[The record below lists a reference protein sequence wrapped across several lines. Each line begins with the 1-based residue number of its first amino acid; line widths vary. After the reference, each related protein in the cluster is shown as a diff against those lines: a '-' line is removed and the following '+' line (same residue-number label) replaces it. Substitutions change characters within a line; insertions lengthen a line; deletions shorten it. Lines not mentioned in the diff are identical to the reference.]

1 MELQSSLLLLGV
13 GIIAGLIN
21 IGAGGGSSL
30 TLPTLIFLGLDS
42 AMANGTNR
50 IALIIQ
56 NIFAITGF
64 QQEKQ
69 NEFKQSF
76 KYALFTLP
84 GAVAGAILAVRLND
98 VLFQRILAV
107 IMVLIVLTLFLPK
120 TAERKSA
127 IIGKKPW
134 IIYLALLGAG
144 FYGGFIQVGVGFIL
158 MATLFHLVGLT
169 LVKVNVHKVFIVL
182 LYTIPALLIFIL
194 TDNVNWKYGLIL
206 AVGNGIG
213 GWISARVSVKKGESY
228 IRVILAIAIVIMAYK
243 LIQI

>member
-13 GIIAGLIN
+13 GIVAGLIN

-64 QQEKQ
+64 HQEKQ

-84 GAVAGAILAVRLND
+84 GAIAGAILAVRLSD
-98 VLFQRILAV
+98 VWFQRILAV
-107 IMVLIVLTLFLPK
+107 IMVLIVLTLFIPK
-120 TAERKSA
+120 TEERKSA
-127 IIGKKPW
+127 IIGKKSW
-134 IIYLALLGAG
+134 IVYLALLGAG

-158 MATLFHLVGLT
+158 MAILFHLAGLT
-169 LVKVNVHKVFIVL
+169 LIKVNVHKVFIIL
-182 LYTIPALLIFIL
+182 LYTIPALAIFIL

-206 AVGNGIG
+206 AAGNATG

-228 IRVILAIAIVIMAYK
+228 IRVILAVAIIIMAYK
-243 LIQI
+243 LI

>member
-1 MELQSSLLLLGV
+1 MEFQSSILLLGV
-13 GIIAGLIN
+13 GVIAGLLN

-84 GAVAGAILAVRLND
+84 GAIVGAFLAVRLSD
-98 VLFQRILAV
+98 IWFQRILAV

-120 TAERKSA
+120 TKDRLMA
-127 IIGKKPW
+127 IEGKKSW
-134 IIYLALLGAG
+134 MVYLALLGAG

-158 MATLFHLVGLT
+158 MAILFHLAGLT
-169 LVKVNVHKVFIVL
+169 LVKVNVHKVFIIL
-182 LYTIPALLIFIL
+182 LYTIPALAIFIY
-194 TDNVNWKYGLIL
+194 TDNVNWRYGLIL

-228 IRVILAIAIVIMAYK
+228 IRIILGIAIVIMAYK
-243 LIQI
+243 LI

>member
-13 GIIAGLIN
+13 GVIAGLLN

-84 GAVAGAILAVRLND
+84 GAIAGAVLAVRLSD
-98 VLFQRILAV
+98 VWFQRILAV

-120 TAERKSA
+120 TKERALAIEEKKS
-127 IIGKKPW
+127 W
-134 IIYLALLGAG
+134 MVYLALLGAG

-158 MATLFHLVGLT
+158 MAILFHLAGLT
-169 LVKVNVHKVFIVL
+169 LIKVNVHKVFIIL
-182 LYTIPALLIFIL
+182 LYTIPALAIFIY
-194 TDNVNWKYGLIL
+194 TDNVHWKYGLIL
-206 AVGNGIG
+206 AAGNGIG
-213 GWISARVSVKKGESY
+213 GWISARISVKKGESY
-228 IRVILAIAIVIMAYK
+228 IRIVLAIAIAIMAYK
-243 LIQI
+243 LVQI

>member
-1 MELQSSLLLLGV
+1 MEFHSSLLLLGV
-13 GIIAGLIN
+13 GVVAGLIN

-56 NIFAITGF
+56 NILAITGF

-84 GAVAGAILAVRLND
+84 GAIAGALLAVRLD
-98 VLFQRILAV
+98 DMLFQRILAV
-107 IMVLIVLTLFLPK
+107 IMVLIVLTLFIPK

-127 IIGKKPW
+127 ISSKKPW
-134 IIYLALLGAG
+134 IVYLALLGAG

-158 MATLFHLVGLT
+158 MATLFHLAGLT
-169 LVKVNVHKVFIVL
+169 LVKVNVHKVFIIL
-182 LYTIPALLIFIL
+182 LYTIPALAIFIL
-194 TDNVNWKYGLIL
+194 TDNVHWKYGLIL

-228 IRVILAIAIVIMAYK
+228 IRVILAIAIIIMAYK

>member
-13 GIIAGLIN
+13 GVIAGLIN

-56 NIFAITGF
+56 NIFAISGF
-64 QQEKQ
+64 HQEKQ

-84 GAVAGAILAVRLND
+84 GAIVGAFLAVRLSD
-98 VLFQRILAV
+98 IWFQRILAV

-120 TAERKSA
+120 TKDRLMA
-127 IIGKKPW
+127 IEGKKSW
-134 IIYLALLGAG
+134 MVYLALLGAG

-158 MATLFHLVGLT
+158 MAILFHLAGLT
-169 LVKVNVHKVFIVL
+169 LIKVNVHKVFIIL
-182 LYTIPALLIFIL
+182 LYTIPALAIFIY
-194 TDNVNWKYGLIL
+194 TDNVNWRYGLIL

-228 IRVILAIAIVIMAYK
+228 IRIILGIAIVIMAYK
-243 LIQI
+243 LI

>member
-1 MELQSSLLLLGV
+1 MDLQSSLLLLGV

-84 GAVAGAILAVRLND
+84 GAIAGAFLAIRLSD
-98 VLFQRILAV
+98 IWFQRILAV

-120 TAERKSA
+120 TKERSA
-127 IIGKKPW
+127 AVAGKKPW
-134 IIYLALLGAG
+134 LVYLALLGAG

-158 MATLFHLVGLT
+158 MAILFHLAGLT
-169 LVKVNVHKVFIVL
+169 LVKVNVHKVFIIL
-182 LYTIPALLIFIL
+182 IYTIPALAIFVM

-228 IRVILAIAIVIMAYK
+228 IRVILSIAIVIMAYK
-243 LIQI
+243 LVQI

>member
-1 MELQSSLLLLGV
+1 MELQSTLLLFGV
-13 GIIAGLIN
+13 GITAGLIN

-30 TLPTLIFLGLDS
+30 TLPALIFLGLDS

-64 QQEKQ
+64 EQEKQ

-84 GAVAGAILAVRLND
+84 GAVLGAILAVRISD
-98 VLFQRILAV
+98 ALFQKILAV
-107 IMVLIVLTLFLPK
+107 IMVLIVLSLFLPK
-120 TAERKSA
+120 TRERSETIDGNKS
-127 IIGKKPW
+127 W
-134 IIYLALLGAG
+134 MVYLALIGAG
-144 FYGGFIQVGVGFIL
+144 FYGGFLQVGVGFIL
-158 MATLFHLVGLT
+158 MATLFHLAGLT
-169 LVKVNVHKVFIVL
+169 LVKVNVHKVFIILV
-182 LYTIPALLIFIL
+182 YTVPALAIFIW

-206 AVGNGIG
+206 AAGNGIG

-228 IRVILAIAIVIMAYK
+228 IRIVLALAIVIMAYK
-243 LIQI
+243 LIRF

>member
-13 GIIAGLIN
+13 GIVAGLIN

-64 QQEKQ
+64 HQEKQ

-84 GAVAGAILAVRLND
+84 GAIAGAVLAVRLSD
-98 VLFQRILAV
+98 VWFQRILAV
-107 IMVLIVLTLFLPK
+107 VMVLIVLTLFLPK
-120 TAERKSA
+120 TKDRALAVE
-127 IIGKKPW
+127 GKKSW
-134 IIYLALLGAG
+134 MVYLALLGAG
-144 FYGGFIQVGVGFIL
+144 FYGGFIQVGVGFIM
-158 MATLFHLVGLT
+158 MAILFHLAGLT
-169 LVKVNVHKVFIVL
+169 LVKVNVHKVFIIL
-182 LYTIPALLIFIL
+182 LYTIPALAIFII

-206 AVGNGIG
+206 AVGNATG

-228 IRVILAIAIVIMAYK
+228 IRGILAVAIIIMAYK
-243 LIQI
+243 LI

>member
-1 MELQSSLLLLGV
+1 MELQSFLLLLGV
-13 GIIAGLIN
+13 GVIAGLLN

-84 GAVAGAILAVRLND
+84 GAIAGAFLAVRLSD
-98 VLFQRILAV
+98 VWFQRILAV
-107 IMVLIVLTLFLPK
+107 VMVLIVLTLFLPK
-120 TAERKSA
+120 TKDRLMA
-127 IIGKKPW
+127 IEGKKSW
-134 IIYLALLGAG
+134 MVYLALLGAG

-158 MATLFHLVGLT
+158 MAILFHLAGLT
-169 LVKVNVHKVFIVL
+169 LVKVNVHKVFIIL
-182 LYTIPALLIFIL
+182 LYTIPALAIFIY
-194 TDNVNWKYGLIL
+194 TDNVNWRYGLIL

-228 IRVILAIAIVIMAYK
+228 IRIILGIAIVIMAYK
-243 LIQI
+243 LI

>member
-1 MELQSSLLLLGV
+1 MDLQSSLLLLCV

-84 GAVAGAILAVRLND
+84 GAIAGAFLAIRLSD
-98 VLFQRILAV
+98 IWFQRILAV

-120 TAERKSA
+120 TKERSA
-127 IIGKKPW
+127 AVAGKKPW
-134 IIYLALLGAG
+134 LVYLALLGAG

-158 MATLFHLVGLT
+158 MAILFHLAGLT
-169 LVKVNVHKVFIVL
+169 LVKVNVHKVFIIL
-182 LYTIPALLIFIL
+182 IYTIPALAIFVM

-213 GWISARVSVKKGESY
+213 GWISARVSVKKGEGY
-228 IRVILAIAIVIMAYK
+228 IRVILSIAIVIMAYK
-243 LIQI
+243 LVQI

>member
-1 MELQSSLLLLGV
+1 MELQSSFFLWGV
-13 GIIAGLIN
+13 GSVAGLIN

-64 QQEKQ
+64 HQEKQ
-69 NEFKQSF
+69 NEFKLSF

-84 GAVAGAILAVRLND
+84 GAILGALLSVRLSD

-107 IMVLIVLTLFLPK
+107 IMLLIVLTLFLPK
-120 TAERKSA
+120 TVERKTA
-127 IIGKKPW
+127 ILGKKPC
-134 IIYLALLGAG
+134 IVYLALFGAG

-158 MATLFHLVGLT
+158 MAILFHLAGLT
-169 LVKVNVHKVFIVL
+169 LIKVNVHKVFIIL
-182 LYTIPALLIFIL
+182 IYTIPALAIFVL
-194 TDNVNWKYGLIL
+194 TDNVHWKYGLIL
-206 AVGNGIG
+206 AAGNGIG

-228 IRVILAIAIVIMAYK
+228 IRVILAIAIAIMAYK
-243 LIQI
+243 LIQV

>member
-1 MELQSSLLLLGV
+1 MEVQSSILLLVVGV
-13 GIIAGLIN
+13 VAGLIN

-84 GAVAGAILAVRLND
+84 GAIAGALLAVRLSD

-107 IMVLIVLTLFLPK
+107 IMVLIVLTLFIPK
-120 TAERKSA
+120 TGERKSA

-134 IIYLALLGAG
+134 IVYLALLGAG

-158 MATLFHLVGLT
+158 MAILFHLAGLT

-194 TDNVNWKYGLIL
+194 TDNVHWKYGLIL

-228 IRVILAIAIVIMAYK
+228 IRVVLAVAIVIMAYK

>member
-1 MELQSSLLLLGV
+1 MEIESSLLLLGV

-30 TLPTLIFLGLDS
+30 TLPALIFLGLDS

-69 NEFKQSF
+69 NEFRQSF

-84 GAVAGAILAVRLND
+84 GAVAGAIVAVQISD
-98 VLFQRILAV
+98 ALFQRILAV

-120 TAERKSA
+120 AKDRQSRVS
-127 IIGKKPW
+127 GRNPW
-134 IIYLALLGAG
+134 FVYFALIGAG
-144 FYGGFIQVGVGFIL
+144 FYGGFLQVGVGFIL
-158 MATLFHLVGLT
+158 MATLFHLAGLT
-169 LVKVNVHKVFIVL
+169 LIKVNVHKVFIIL
-182 LYTIPALLIFIL
+182 IYTIPALAIFVL
-194 TDNVNWKYGLIL
+194 TDNVHWKYGLIL
-206 AVGNGIG
+206 AAGNGIG

-228 IRVILAIAIVIMAYK
+228 IRIILAVAIVIMAYK

>member
-1 MELQSSLLLLGV
+1 MEFQSSILLLGV
-13 GIIAGLIN
+13 GVIAGLLN

-84 GAVAGAILAVRLND
+84 GAIVGAFLAVRLSD
-98 VLFQRILAV
+98 IWFQRILAV

-120 TAERKSA
+120 TKDRLMA
-127 IIGKKPW
+127 IEGKKSW
-134 IIYLALLGAG
+134 MVYLALLGAG

-158 MATLFHLVGLT
+158 MAILFHLAGLT
-169 LVKVNVHKVFIVL
+169 LVKVNVHKVFIIL
-182 LYTIPALLIFIL
+182 LYTIPALAIFIY
-194 TDNVNWKYGLIL
+194 TDNINWKYGLIL

-243 LIQI
+243 LVQI

>member
-1 MELQSSLLLLGV
+1 MDLQSSLLLLGV

-84 GAVAGAILAVRLND
+84 GAIAGAFLAIRLSD
-98 VLFQRILAV
+98 IWFQRILAV

-120 TAERKSA
+120 TKERSA
-127 IIGKKPW
+127 AVAGKKPW
-134 IIYLALLGAG
+134 LVYLALLGAG

-158 MATLFHLVGLT
+158 MAILFHLAGLT
-169 LVKVNVHKVFIVL
+169 LVKVNVHKVFIIL
-182 LYTIPALLIFIL
+182 IYTIPALAIFVM

-213 GWISARVSVKKGESY
+213 GWISARVSVKKGEGY
-228 IRVILAIAIVIMAYK
+228 IRVILSIAIVIMAYK
-243 LIQI
+243 LVQI

>member
-13 GIIAGLIN
+13 GVIAGLIN

-30 TLPTLIFLGLDS
+30 TLPALIFLGLDS
-42 AMANGTNR
+42 AVANGTNR

-64 QQEKQ
+64 HQEKQ

-84 GAVAGAILAVRLND
+84 GALAGAVLAVRLSD
-98 VLFQRILAV
+98 VWFQRILAV
-107 IMVLIVLTLFLPK
+107 IMVLIVLTLFLPGTK
-120 TAERKSA
+120 DRIMA
-127 IIGKKPW
+127 IEGKNSW
-134 IIYLALLGAG
+134 LVYLALLGAG

-158 MATLFHLVGLT
+158 MAILFHLAGLT
-169 LVKVNVHKVFIVL
+169 LIKVNVHKVFIIL
-182 LYTIPALLIFIL
+182 LYTIPALAIFIY
-194 TDNVNWKYGLIL
+194 TDNVHWQYGLIL

-228 IRVILAIAIVIMAYK
+228 IRVILAAAIVIMAYK
-243 LIQI
+243 LIEL